1 MSLNKPRNTRV
12 FFRVSEEEFERLI
25 TMCSAGSGVVRSV
38 SELARFAVNRFIAEQ
53 QNSGEQL
60 MMDRLQVL
68 DQNVKEVQQSVQQLT
83 LMLQAAR
90 VHETHRANHTDNQP
104 VKGEPGLTS

>member
-1 MSLNKPRNTRV
+1 MSLNKPRNRRV

-25 TMCSAGSGVVRSV
+25 TMCSPGTGVVRSI
-38 SELARFAVNRFIAEQ
+38 SELARFAVNRFVTEQ

-83 LMLQAAR
+83 LLFQAAGMR
-90 VHETHRANHTDNQP
+90 GSYSGNRKDSQP
-104 VKGEPGLTS
+104 AEDDSGLT